1 MANGGSMTRNLFDT
15 NVFAHL
21 ADWQAQGLKTAL
33 AVLIG
38 VDGSSPRPIGA
49 QIGVAE
55 DGRSVG
61 MISSG
66 CAEEAII
73 AEAIKAIDTDTHHTI
88 RYGKDSPYLDIV
100 LPCGSGLDV
109 FISSRGIREMTQA
122 AQQLHETRQIAY
134 VRYDAMA
141 DICVED
147 APTHKSIAYPPDYR
161 LHVFGAGQQLLQFA
175 QLAQFTGYKIIAHSP
190 DAAALEVLKS
200 QGIEVASMTHQSR
213 FDPTAFDAHSAVLTL
228 FHQHDLELA
237 ALHAAL
243 NSKASFIGAL
253 GSRKTHA
260 QRQAHLAQTPTKRPF
275 SDISGPIGLDIGA
288 TDPAEISISILA
300 QLIERRRKA

>member
-1 MANGGSMTRNLFDT
+1 MTRNLFDT

-109 FISSRGIREMTQA
+109 FI
-122 AQQLHETRQIAY
+122 
-134 VRYDAMA
+134 
-141 DICVED
+141 
-147 APTHKSIAYPPDYR
+147 
-161 LHVFGAGQQLLQFA
+161 
-175 QLAQFTGYKIIAHSP
+175 
-190 DAAALEVLKS
+190 
-200 QGIEVASMTHQSR
+200 
-213 FDPTAFDAHSAVLTL
+213 
-228 FHQHDLELA
+228 
-237 ALHAAL
+237 
-243 NSKASFIGAL
+243 
-253 GSRKTHA
+253 
-260 QRQAHLAQTPTKRPF
+260 
-275 SDISGPIGLDIGA
+275 
-288 TDPAEISISILA
+288 
-300 QLIERRRKA
+300 